1 MGKMNCPRSLA
12 HTCAGLWLV
21 LLSEVVTACAA
32 PRIAQPQGV
41 EPSEAKLRVE
51 EEPREEPRIVL
62 VGNEGLFSP
71 QFECMDWGCPPTVRC
86 GQAVC
91 SVVHC
96 GKGACSFCP
105 EPMPDVFKNLVFKCW
120 CSYGCMTGTQR
131 TGSAYG
137 LIAAIG
143 GMFAGPW
150 CVDTDL
156 PGVHT
161 AGAEP

>member
-1 MGKMNCPRSLA
+1 M
-12 HTCAGLWLV
+12 
-21 LLSEVVTACAA
+21 ACASPEGA
-32 PRIAQPQGV
+32 RRGVSDVRPADAKPQ
-41 EPSEAKLRVE
+41 VE
-51 EEPREEPRIVL
+51 ENPRIVL

-71 QFECMDWGCPPTVRC
+71 QFECMELGCPATVLC
-86 GQAVC
+86 GRAVC
-91 SVVHC
+91 SVIHC
-96 GKGACSFCP
+96 GKGSCSFCP
-105 EPMPDVFKNLVFKCW
+105 EPMPDAFKNLVLKCW

-137 LIAAIG
+137 FIPSIG
-143 GMFAGPW
+143 SLFAGPW